1 MKRSILILVTIAALF
16 SAVSC
21 DQDVRPI
28 ESSATAA
35 PAETQANAEASQAQS
50 DAEAQS
56 ETAEAIALDDVEI
69 DMTEMNS
76 TMVYSQV
83 YDMLQS
89 PDDYLGKTVKM
100 SGAFA
105 VYEGDARNYYAC
117 IIADATA
124 CCSQGIEFVM
134 DGDLKYPEDYPAL
147 NAQIT
152 VSGVFDTYYEGATR
166 YVQLIHA
173 TMG

>member
-1 MKRSILILVTIAALF
+1 MKRYIAFIAVFTAVLALASCGTADKPKDAVTADVPASAA
-16 SAVSC
+16 
-21 DQDVRPI
+21 
-28 ESSATAA
+28 AT
-35 PAETQANAEASQAQS
+35 QAQS
-50 DAEAQS
+50 DTEAQS
-56 ETAEAIALDDVEI
+56 VTAEALALDDVEI
-69 DMTEMNS
+69 DMTGMNS

-83 YDMLQS
+83 YDMITS

-100 SGAFA
+100 NGTFA

-124 CCSQGIEFVM
+124 CCSQGIEFVL
-134 DGDLKYPEDYPAL
+134 DGEHKYPSDYPSL
-147 NAQIT
+147 GTEIT

-173 TMG
+173 QIG